1 MKQSRL
7 LVAVWVLLVACGWAP
22 AQTTKPAD
30 VKPVDIEKF
39 DKMRQEKGVVVLDVR
54 TPQEFQAGHVP
65 GAVNV
70 DIANLEKFK
79 STVGALDKSKT
90 YVVHCARGV
99 RSARATKLMSPMGFG
114 NLFDYHGGFE
124 EWKKSGKPVE
134 K

>member
-1 MKQSRL
+1 MNRSPL
-7 LVAVWVLLVACGWAP
+7 FVAVVLLLCACGAAW

-30 VKPVDIEKF
+30 VKQVDVEKF

-79 STVGALDKSKT
+79 KTVESLDKSKT
-90 YVVHCARGV
+90 YLVHCARGV
-99 RSARATKLMSPMGFG
+99 RSARATKLMEPMGFA
-114 NLFDYHGGFE
+114 NLYDYHGGFE